1 MVELLSTFLTDIA
14 HFVACAT
21 SSSKLLHL
29 SIVWLTF
36 VDVDVDVDAIL
47 ISFAFGISPLMVV
60 ELIRT
65 NGSSDL
71 WLFK

>member
-1 MVELLSTFLTDIA
+1 MVELLSAFLTDTA
-14 HFVACAT
+14 HFVTCAT

-36 VDVDVDVDAIL
+36 FDVDVIL
-47 ISFAFGISPLMVV
+47 ISFAFGISPLIVV

-65 NGSSDL
+65 TGSSDL